1 MADFLHDRPLSSL
14 FSELTRETASLL
26 RQEIRLA
33 RAELSDKAHQAG
45 RGAAEIAIGG
55 LLLFVALLALAA
67 AAVLGLMLVV
77 QPWAA
82 ALIVAAVVALVG
94 GVVLAQGLAAVRT
107 GNLAPKR
114 TMDSLRD
121 NTRWAKEQLR

>member
-1 MADFLHDRPLSSL
+1 MADILPDRPLSSL
-14 FSELTRETASLL
+14 FTELTRETASLF

-33 RAELSDKAHQAG
+33 KAELSDKARQAG

-55 LLLFVALLALAA
+55 VLLFVALLALAA
-67 AAVLGLMLVV
+67 TAVLALMNVV
-77 QPWAA
+77 QPWLA
-82 ALIVAAVVALVG
+82 ALIVAVVVG
-94 GVVLAQGLAAVRT
+94 LIGIVVLSKGLSNVRS

-114 TMDSLRD
+114 TIDSLRD